1 MVDNS
6 IDREKYMQ
14 TGDFLKSNHVL
25 EIMTLGAITSI
36 TDSLPIN
43 CQISKKAPKL
53 ADLCC
58 RSGLQKLHSCQIF
71 YDKDLEGR

>member
-25 EIMTLGAITSI
+25 EIMTLGAITKI

-43 CQISKKAPKL
+43 YQISKIGTQTDGFVL
-53 ADLCC
+53 
-58 RSGLQKLHSCQIF
+58 
-71 YDKDLEGR
+71 